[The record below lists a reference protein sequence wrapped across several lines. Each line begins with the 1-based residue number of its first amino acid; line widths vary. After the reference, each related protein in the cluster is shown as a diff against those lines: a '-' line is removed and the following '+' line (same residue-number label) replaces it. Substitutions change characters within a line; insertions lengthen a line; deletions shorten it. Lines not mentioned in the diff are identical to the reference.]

1 AFESTGGMDGKGS
14 LMIRTDAREGLDG
27 CWTKS
32 FPVEGGKGY
41 RVEAFYQA
49 KSVPLARRSVLVKL
63 DWRDSKGNAVVL
75 DEPTVTG
82 YLRGSTG
89 MAETE
94 YVQTRGTNTEGW
106 TEISDVFRAPSQ
118 ATRAMVSLHLQWASN
133 AEVRWSKVSLTES
146 TPPSTRTV
154 RLAAV
159 HFRPS
164 GGKSP
169 ADNCHQFEPLIAE
182 AARQRAD
189 LVVLGETLTFVAIG
203 KGFSEV
209 AESIPGPSTQF
220 FGGLAQKHHIYVV
233 AGLVER
239 DGYLV

>member
-1 AFESTGGMDGKGS
+1 
-14 LMIRTDAREGLDG
+14 
-27 CWTKS
+27 
-32 FPVEGGKGY
+32 
-41 RVEAFYQA
+41 
-49 KSVPLARRSVLVKL
+49 
-63 DWRDSKGNAVVL
+63 
-75 DEPTVTG
+75 
-82 YLRGSTG
+82 
-89 MAETE
+89 
-94 YVQTRGTNTEGW
+94 
-106 TEISDVFRAPSQ
+106 Q

-133 AEVRWSKVSLTES
+133 AQVRWSKVSLTES

-182 AARQRAD
+182 AARQKAD
-189 LVVLGETLTFVAIG
+189 LLVLGETLTFVAIG

-220 FGGLAQKHHIYVV
+220 FGGLAQKHHIHIV

-239 DGYLV
+239 DGYLVYNTAVLIGPDGNLVGKYRKTSLPRDEVKAGVCPGT